1 MKYLTLIRAVAL
13 PHQHQRPV
21 RRVKHAGKT
30 VEYIEATRADI
41 EVATGLA
48 HAVLGRSLDEL
59 PPQTRRLLELL
70 DAMVSERATAKSTAR
85 ANVRFTRREVR
96 ATTSW
101 GPTPVPERVLDLE
114 GVG

>member
-1 MKYLTLIRAVAL
+1 VT
-13 PHQHQRPV
+13 
-21 RRVKHAGKT
+21 
-30 VEYIEATRADI
+30 
-41 EVATGLA
+41 
-48 HAVLGRSLDEL
+48 
-59 PPQTRRLLELL
+59 
-70 DAMVSERATAKSTAR
+70 ERTTAKASAR